1 MVVSWYMAAPEVGF
15 WMLADV
21 YGYARVLGSFGS
33 GVGYLGYSRRTARRH
48 YSL

>member
-1 MVVSWYMAAPEVGF
+1 MAAPGGGF

-21 YGYARVLGSFGS
+21 YGYARALGLFGS
-33 GVGYLGYSRRTARRH
+33 GVGYSGYSRRTARRH